1 MEEQKKISVDE
12 LVNMIHNSKDPKNKP
27 TKPVVVWFD
36 NVRDNIRRYAKAGD
50 VVGLASALADNDAEI
65 TFYSKAG
72 SPLTDQPYAAVG
84 NTITNLTDEDH
95 REFIIPSC
103 MVENGE
109 LKTKVFIHASII
121 GYIGEKGLTSFE
133 YGQLVYERLKLP
145 VFLFYSIKHKEKID
159 ADFSKYDEYYCVP
172 STK

>member
-12 LVNMIHNSKDPKNKP
+12 LVNMIRNSKDPKNTP
-27 TKPVVVWFD
+27 TKPIVVWFD
-36 NVRDNIRRYAKAGD
+36 NVRDDIRRYAKVGD
-50 VVGLASALADNDAEI
+50 VLGLASALADNDAEI
-65 TFYSKAG
+65 TFYSKPG
-72 SPLTDQPYAAVG
+72 GPLTDLPYAVVG
-84 NTITNLTDEDH
+84 DTISKLTDENLY
-95 REFIIPSC
+95 EFILPSC

-109 LKTKVFIHASII
+109 IKTKVFIHASII
-121 GYIGEKGLTSFE
+121 GYFGEKGLTSFE
-133 YGQLVYERLKLP
+133 YGQLVYERLNLP